1 MDQLDAFWNGYPT
14 TDGMLDAMK
23 KKEVE
28 CQTNILILFR
38 VYFLSCITCADKLEM
53 VDREAAQGIVGFRS

>member
-1 MDQLDAFWNGYPT
+1 MDAFWNGYPT

-28 CQTNILILFR
+28 CQTNILILFL
-38 VYFLSCITCADKLEM
+38 VYFLSCITCAD
-53 VDREAAQGIVGFRS
+53 VGDGG